1 MGTAA
6 QQQLERP
13 WHTLKKGGVQEA
25 KSLTFA
31 AKDSK
36 ETFGFMIDISN

>member
-1 MGTAA
+1 MADHGIRS
-6 QQQLERP
+6 EKRVVP
-13 WHTLKKGGVQEA
+13 KEV

-36 ETFGFMIDISN
+36 ETFIYIYGFMIDISN